1 MGIESGMT
9 DENHERPAFVPAAAQ
24 GPAVLRTEARDQR
37 GRVAGEGVV
46 DILVATG
53 RSQED
58 AERPP
63 ASPAKPTVAEA
74 IRRAG
79 ELIVSG
85 EIARA
90 KELIK
95 EGMRECEGGEA
106 DVRDCAHWMRALQG
120 INTLLDKPSGH
131 TVTTNSIGMKLVRI
145 PPGEYM
151 MGSPKG
157 EQDWLRLTFK
167 KVWREGHKQWFQDE
181 TPLHPVRITRAYYM
195 GATEVTVGQF
205 RQFVKETSHKTDAE
219 KGDGGM
225 IFSKKEGRWTPQ
237 KDMKW
242 DTVPW
247 KISEDQPVVFV
258 SWNDAQAFCRWLSRK
273 EKRTYRLPTEAEW
286 EMACRGGSAWVRF
299 PWGNR
304 LPGDRDLN
312 FGDGNPKLPESLT
325 TVDDGY
331 EYVAP
336 VGKYPPN
343 GYGLYDMDGNVM
355 EWVQDYYERNYYDS
369 SPLDDPQGP
378 SSGSSRLNKG
388 GNWYASPADC
398 RCAFRGF
405 SGQDMSF
412 WNMGFRVVMDDKE
425 GEEKTQTAKAD
436 NSNKSGSRAAKDAAF
451 PPSEEEGMRLFRQA
465 MFAAQQQQW
474 DNAVE
479 DLEQALKIYERRED
493 SKWIAR
499 VKATVAGIYAERNRI
514 YKAKELYTQALAEFR
529 KIGDAASAR
538 IILARLEELESSPGV
553 KVVQVRKGGIADKVG
568 IVPGDVIIEY
578 AGETGFRV
586 VGFKKLIDEYARA
599 EQVTLSL
606 INNGEITTT
615 AVHGGALGVA
625 VEDIKRTPRPQRPQE
640 QRQRERP
647 RPRGRP
653 ARR

>member
-1 MGIESGMT
+1 M
-9 DENHERPAFVPAAAQ
+9 
-24 GPAVLRTEARDQR
+24 
-37 GRVAGEGVV
+37 
-46 DILVATG
+46 
-53 RSQED
+53 
-58 AERPP
+58 
-63 ASPAKPTVAEA
+63 
-74 IRRAG
+74 
-79 ELIVSG
+79 
-85 EIARA
+85 
-90 KELIK
+90 
-95 EGMRECEGGEA
+95 
-106 DVRDCAHWMRALQG
+106 
-120 INTLLDKPSGH
+120 
-131 TVTTNSIGMKLVRI
+131 
-145 PPGEYM
+145 
-151 MGSPKG
+151 
-157 EQDWLRLTFK
+157 
-167 KVWREGHKQWFQDE
+167 
-181 TPLHPVRITRAYYM
+181 
-195 GATEVTVGQF
+195 
-205 RQFVKETSHKTDAE
+205 
-219 KGDGGM
+219 
-225 IFSKKEGRWTPQ
+225 
-237 KDMKW
+237 
-242 DTVPW
+242 
-247 KISEDQPVVFV
+247 
-258 SWNDAQAFCRWLSRK
+258 
-273 EKRTYRLPTEAEW
+273 
-286 EMACRGGSAWVRF
+286 
-299 PWGNR
+299 
-304 LPGDRDLN
+304 
-312 FGDGNPKLPESLT
+312 
-325 TVDDGY
+325 
-331 EYVAP
+331 
-336 VGKYPPN
+336 
-343 GYGLYDMDGNVM
+343 
-355 EWVQDYYERNYYDS
+355 
-369 SPLDDPQGP
+369 
-378 SSGSSRLNKG
+378 
-388 GNWYASPADC
+388 
-398 RCAFRGF
+398 
-405 SGQDMSF
+405 
-412 WNMGFRVVMDDKE
+412 VMDDKE

-615 AVHGGALGVA
+615 AVHGGALCVA